1 MLQDGDKVKAS
12 VRFRGREIT
21 HRELGQQLLERLEI
35 DLSQYGIIEVRPK
48 MEGMVMFSIFSP
60 KRN

>member
-21 HRELGQQLLERLEI
+21 HREIGQQLLDRLEV
-35 DLSQYGIIEVRPK
+35 DLSPYGVIEVRPK
-48 MEGMVMFSIFSP
+48 MEGMVMFSIYGP
-60 KRN
+60 KRS